1 MYLLGHIALGY
12 ISGKII
18 TKITGKD
25 FNTILIWII
34 SVSPDLD
41 LLIPGLVHR
50 GASHSIISAIIFFI
64 PIFIIYDNAY
74 PYLAALL
81 SHSLIGDYFT
91 IHGSKLLW
99 PLRKTFYVS
108 PLAWPVRSPF
118 GILVEALLFTLMIFI
133 MRPRN
138 PFSKSRHPRTFT

>member
-1 MYLLGHIALGY
+1 MYPLGHIALSY

-18 TKITGKD
+18 TKITGKN

-50 GASHSIISAIIFFI
+50 GASHSIISAIVIFI
-64 PIFIIYDNAY
+64 PIFIIYENAH

-91 IHGSKLLW
+91 IHGCKLFW

-108 PLAWPVRSPF
+108 PLAWPVGSTF
-118 GILVEALLFTLMIFI
+118 GILVEVLLFALMIFI
-133 MRPRN
+133 MRAR
-138 PFSKSRHPRTFT
+138 SSIRKSRHPKTFT